1 MPYCLKC
8 GTKVEENMV
17 FCPICGTQLKDAPI
31 KEAVP
36 EQKQEEQKKPAK
48 TAKEAKTSD
57 QSFVTYLVSGLILLI
72 IGAFA
77 ILQLSNPRMNLAQ
90 NLTIMLSVIGVI
102 IIVGAVYVAISG
114 HHLRVTNLNQ
124 R

>member
-1 MPYCLKC
+1 M
-8 GTKVEENMV
+8 
-17 FCPICGTQLKDAPI
+17 

-77 ILQLSNPRMNLAQ
+77 ILQLSNPMMNLAQ

-102 IIVGAVYVAISG
+102 IIVGAVYVAMSG
-114 HHLRVTNLNQ
+114 RHLRVTNLNQ
-124 R
+124 